1 MASSG
6 KKTGG
11 RQKIEMKAIEKEDD
25 KLITFSKRKPFSFGH
40 PSIESVANRFFNNNI
55 FPPDSNSHSLVETQQ
70 KERIDQI
77 IQHYNEATRQMDAAK
92 EIEKTLAS
100 QESGRETI
108 FWWEAPI
115 DKLNLQELE
124 ELESCYAKHVNELYN
139 ARNKKIAGTTN
150 TNDHVVASFFPGAR

>member
-1 MASSG
+1 
-6 KKTGG
+6 
-11 RQKIEMKAIEKEDD
+11 
-25 KLITFSKRKPFSFGH
+25 
-40 PSIESVANRFFNNNI
+40 
-55 FPPDSNSHSLVETQQ
+55 
-70 KERIDQI
+70 
-77 IQHYNEATRQMDAAK
+77 MDAAK